1 MYTGYVRVVFL
12 ADCSK
17 IGCSFLV
24 VSVHEQDVGI
34 LSCGNAG
41 EVCGDGRFSAASFDA
56 THSENH
62 EITTSAQRYLH
73 VIYNVTI
80 T

>member
-1 MYTGYVRVVFL
+1 MYNGYVRVVFL

-34 LSCGNAG
+34 LSCAMQA
-41 EVCGDGRFSAASFDA
+41 RFVA
-56 THSENH
+56 TVVFPLPPLMPPTVRIMRLPRQHNV
-62 EITTSAQRYLH
+62 IFTSYTMLL
-73 VIYNVTI
+73 
-80 T
+80 